1 MNSSA
6 AKKPP
11 GYVGEVFQPLFGRK
25 NLGFVFRF
33 ELAPIFFPY
42 LSTQF
47 VLVSWNSILYSFG
60 WGGAHLIQSSEL
72 PYVGFSSVI
81 ENQPQKRRA
90 KHAVAT
96 NFCGWICDPNVSHVT
111 KRHALIFFSRGGS
124 LLMSSFLYTT
134 LHVLWCPYGSDKLN
148 ECDRYD
154 TYYSR
159 TRVKENKRTG
169 QAERTTTKEEA
180 ILSRNW
186 GENSNRMSGITLP
199 YFSEICTPCFYT
211 VPKFD
216 VHLVTASSAHT
227 LLHVNLSRQSYFS
240 LQVNHSRTWHVSRI
254 SSSKRC
260 ASRNSWHRRE
270 QSRSFLQTTSLLW
283 QSCCPWHSSLHT
295 ESADAQR

>member
-1 MNSSA
+1 MLGRFFSRYLA
-6 AKKPP
+6 AKIWVSFFVLNSRPFFSRIYP
-11 GYVGEVFQPLFGRK
+11 H
-25 NLGFVFRF
+25 NL
-33 ELAPIFFPY
+33 Y
-42 LSTQF
+42 LSAE
-47 VLVSWNSILYSFG
+47 ILYSTPLAE
-60 WGGAHLIQSSEL
+60 GGAHLIQSSEL

-199 YFSEICTPCFYT
+199 YFSEICTPWNF
-211 VPKFD
+211 VPSAKIRCTFG
-216 VHLVTASSAHT
+216 HSSAHT
-227 LLHVNLSRQSYFS
+227 LLNVNLSRQSYFF
-240 LQVNHSRTWHVSRI
+240 LQVDQFHIWHVSCI
-254 SSSKRC
+254 SSLKRC
-260 ASRNSWHRRE
+260 ASRNGRHRRE
-270 QSRSFLQTTSLLW
+270 QSRLFLRTTSLLW
-283 QSCCPWHSSLHT
+283 QNGCTWHSSSLT
-295 ESADAQR
+295 ESADTQR